1 MADEKPAAAQT
12 NSEHDLELNKFFKA
26 AIKTEASDL
35 HLKVGQ
41 APKLRIGGQ
50 LKNTTG
56 EALTREKMEQMVFEI
71 LTETQKQT
79 FQKTGTVDF
88 AYEVTDEDR
97 FRINVFRQRD
107 VISLAARRVSANI
120 PPFETLNLPLTL
132 EKIAE
137 HHQGLILAVGPT
149 GCGKTTTIAAMVD
162 YINQTKSCH
171 IVTIEDPIEY
181 LFKDKKSII
190 SQREIG
196 IDVPDFEEALR
207 YLMRQDPDVIMVGE
221 MRDEKTVEAAMRAAE
236 TGHLVFGTMHAPNA
250 SQSIERLLDLFSQ
263 ERRHLA
269 RQMLTSTLR
278 AVIAQVLVPS
288 VRKGID
294 RIPAVEILLVNPA
307 ASKLITEGREN
318 DLTGV
323 IRSCRQEGMM
333 YMTDSLCDL
342 IKNGSIEPKE
352 AYKYAPNTE
361 ELRMAI
367 KGVKTTAGGIL

>member
-1 MADEKPAAAQT
+1 MADEKPVADQT
-12 NSEHDLELNKFFKA
+12 NPEHELELNKFFKA
-26 AIKTEASDL
+26 AIKTQASDL

-41 APKLRIGGQ
+41 PPKLRIAGQ

-56 EALTREKMEQMVFEI
+56 EALTKEKMKQIVFEI
-71 LTETQKQT
+71 LTDKQKQT
-79 FQKTGTVDF
+79 FLKTGTIDF
-88 AYEVTDEDR
+88 AYEISDQDR

-107 VISLAARRVSANI
+107 VISLVARHVSTNI
-120 PPFETLNLPLTL
+120 PPLETLNLPLAL
-132 EKIAE
+132 EKIADNQ
-137 HHQGLILAVGPT
+137 QGLVIAVGPT

-162 YINQTKSCH
+162 HINQTKSCH

-181 LFKDKKSII
+181 LFTDKKSII

-207 YLMRQDPDVIMVGE
+207 YLMRQDPDVVFVGE
-221 MRDEKTVEAAMRAAE
+221 MRDERTVEAAMRAAE
-236 TGHLVFGTMHAPNA
+236 TGHLVFGTMHSPNA
-250 SQSIERLLDLFSQ
+250 SQSIERLLDLFAQ
-263 ERRHLA
+263 ERRFLA

-278 AVIAQVLVPS
+278 AVIAQVLIPS
-288 VRKGID
+288 VREGID
-294 RIPAVEILLVNPA
+294 RIPAVEILLINPA
-307 ASKLITEGREN
+307 VRKLIAEQRES
-318 DLTGV
+318 DLPNV

-342 IKNGSIEPKE
+342 IKNGSIEPRE

-367 KGVKTTAGGIL
+367 KGVKTSTSGIL

>member
-1 MADEKPAAAQT
+1 MADEKPVADQT
-12 NSEHDLELNKFFKA
+12 NSNHELELNKFFKA

-41 APKLRIGGQ
+41 PPKLRIAGQ

-56 EALTREKMEQMVFEI
+56 EALTKEKMEQIVFEI
-71 LTETQKQT
+71 LTDKQKQT
-79 FQKTGTVDF
+79 FLKTGTIDF
-88 AYEVTDEDR
+88 AYEISDQDR

-107 VISLAARRVSANI
+107 VISLVARHVSASI
-120 PPFETLNLPLTL
+120 PPLETLNLPLTL
-132 EKIAE
+132 EKIADNQ
-137 HHQGLILAVGPT
+137 QGLVIAVGPT

-162 YINQTKSCH
+162 HINQTRSCH

-196 IDVPDFEEALR
+196 IDVPGFEEALR
-207 YLMRQDPDVIMVGE
+207 YLMRQDPDVVFVGE

-250 SQSIERLLDLFSQ
+250 SQSIERLLDLFAQ
-263 ERRHLA
+263 ERRSLA

-288 VRKGID
+288 VREDID
-294 RIPAVEILLVNPA
+294 RIPAVEILLINPA
-307 ASKLITEGREN
+307 VRKLIAEQRES
-318 DLTGV
+318 DLPSV
-323 IRSCRQEGMM
+323 IRSCRQEGML

-342 IKNGSIEPKE
+342 IQNGSIEPRE

-367 KGVKTTAGGIL
+367 KGVKTSTSGIL